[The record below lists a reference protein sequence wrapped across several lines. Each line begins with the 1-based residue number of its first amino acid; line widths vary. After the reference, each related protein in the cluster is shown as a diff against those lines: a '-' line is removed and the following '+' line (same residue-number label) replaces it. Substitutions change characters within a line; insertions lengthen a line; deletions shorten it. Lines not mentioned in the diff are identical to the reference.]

1 MNVWK
6 LATIVPLL
14 VWSSAAAAQA
24 SESDQA
30 QVGVAGTVA
39 PLCILGIPSRATVD
53 VGQMVA
59 TSGTRVGRITVLA
72 VQTVTL
78 PNSFCNFA
86 GSTVTVSAT
95 ALVANNTAAVQT
107 GFARAVNYTASAT
120 NWAASATIGTTAAT
134 AGGTN
139 PVTVGNGAV
148 QPAPKLA
155 NLTVEPSNFTAPSDL
170 LLVSGTY
177 SGVIVI
183 TLGPAA
189 VAS

>member
-1 MNVWK
+1 MNVFK
-6 LATIVPLL
+6 LATILPLL
-14 VWSSAAAAQA
+14 AWSGVAAAQA
-24 SESDQA
+24 SDSDQA

-39 PLCILGIPSRATVD
+39 PICILGVPSRATVD
-53 VGQMVA
+53 LGQMVT
-59 TSGTRVGRITVLA
+59 TSGTRVGRIAVLP

-86 GSTVTVSAT
+86 GSTVTVSAS
-95 ALVANNTAAVQT
+95 ALVAINTAAVQP
-107 GFARAVNYTASAT
+107 GFARAVNYRASAS
-120 NWAASATIGTTAAT
+120 NWAASATVATTAAT
-134 AGGTN
+134 AGGAN
-139 PVTVGNGAV
+139 PLTVGNGAV

-155 NLTVEPSNFTAPSDL
+155 DLTVELSNFAVPSDL
-170 LLVSGTY
+170 LLVAGNY